1 MEEIKKKLKKKLES
15 KNEILIATYDG
26 GNDSG
31 GATLGEWI
39 IKKGILTEDE
49 EEQLLSKIEDIL
61 DYGSWAWDGN
71 ANGEVFF
78 TKKGYIRVEG
88 SESYEEWKDVKKL
101 EKL

>member
-1 MEEIKKKLKKKLES
+1 MKEIKKKLKKALGSE
-15 KNEILIATYDG
+15 NEILIATYDG

-31 GATLGEWI
+31 GVNLELED
-39 IKKGILTEDE
+39 ILNEDE
-49 EEQLLSKIEDIL
+49 EDQLLSKIEDIL